1 MYNVT
6 LDTPFEEKGA
16 NFIDA
21 GIHENV
27 EMTKVEYGISKNG
40 KEFLAFY
47 FVDGKGSKGS
57 HTEWKASAETPE
69 KLAEKE
75 MNQMSRIK
83 QIALCFVTKEQFV
96 FSAISFED
104 FAKKTIS
111 IIGDKFVGVK
121 LRVKFVYSGTQYT
134 SLPNYWK
141 FRFIERMDTNG
152 NLGDS
157 NKETS
162 IKVLSIDK
170 MTRTPDPIAP
180 TSNPFSTNS
189 ENSFIN

>member
-47 FVDGKGSKGS
+47 FVDSKGSKGS

-83 QIALCFVTKEQFV
+83 QIALCFITKEQFV
-96 FSAISFED
+96 FSAISFEY

-111 IIGDKFVGVK
+111 LIGDKYVGVK
-121 LRVKFVYSGTQYT
+121 LRVKFVYSGATKYT

-152 NLGDS
+152 NLGDN

-162 IKVLSIDK
+162 IKIMGIDTMERK
-170 MTRTPDPIAP
+170 PD
-180 TSNPFSTNS
+180 TQSTTVNPFITS
-189 ENSFIN
+189 EIPF